1 MVLYLQCSVASV
13 VFLHLLCFLPLV
25 FFFFTRTYSFL
36 WPITSVSSVSV
47 VDYSIL
53 TGEFRL
59 HGKPLHGGEV
69 WMVKLIC
76 GIHNH
81 ELVKSLVGHPYA
93 GRLTKDEKKIIANMT
108 KPMVKPKNI
117 LLTLKEHN
125 VNSCTKSICPLTQ

>member
-53 TGEFRL
+53 TGEFML
-59 HGKPLHGGEV
+59 YPETNAFS
-69 WMVKLIC
+69 
-76 GIHNH
+76 HN
-81 ELVKSLVGHPYA
+81 LSLA
-93 GRLTKDEKKIIANMT
+93 
-108 KPMVKPKNI
+108 
-117 LLTLKEHN
+117 
-125 VNSCTKSICPLTQ
+125 